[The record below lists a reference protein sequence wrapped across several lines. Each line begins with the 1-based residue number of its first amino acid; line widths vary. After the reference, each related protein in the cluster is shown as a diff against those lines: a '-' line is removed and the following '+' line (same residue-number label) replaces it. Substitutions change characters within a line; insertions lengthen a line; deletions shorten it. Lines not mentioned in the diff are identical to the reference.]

1 MQSGQAI
8 NNLKKTLDVIKNKQP
23 IKLDIY
29 GKLVRTPKEGRA
41 IVIGDLH
48 GDLSSLNNILAE
60 SRFIERVENDE
71 KVYLVF
77 LGDYI
82 DRGPEQLEVLLRAS
96 ELVSRYPSSV
106 IMLRGNHEGPEDVIA
121 RPHDF
126 PRQLR
131 EKTERGDD
139 IYSAFRGL
147 IDELFTAVLFPRIA
161 FLAHGGIPTNT
172 KKLEKIANAHIN
184 HPDDP
189 TLVELLWNDPGS
201 GKGIKPSYRGAG
213 HYFGEDVLREFLK
226 EHKLDWLI
234 RGHESA
240 FEGYRIEGKALTLF
254 SCKLPHYGNRMA
266 SYLEIPLDRRI
277 NDIESF
283 VHQF

>member
-1 MQSGQAI
+1 MHSGQTI
-8 NNLKKTLDVIKNKQP
+8 DILKKTLEVIKNKQP
-23 IKLDIY
+23 INLEID
-29 GKLVRTPKEGRA
+29 GKLVRTPTEGRA

-48 GDLSSLNNILAE
+48 GDLSSLNKIITE

-77 LGDYI
+77 LGDYV
-82 DRGPEQLEVLLRAS
+82 DRGPDQLEVLLRAS
-96 ELVSRYPSSV
+96 ELVSRYPSKV

-131 EKTERGDD
+131 EKTERGDVV
-139 IYSAFRGL
+139 YSAFREL
-147 IDELFTAVLFPRIA
+147 VDELFTAVLFPRIA
-161 FLAHGGIPTNT
+161 FLVHGGIPTNT
-172 KKLEKIANAHIN
+172 KKIDKIADAHVN

-201 GKGIKPSYRGAG
+201 GNGIKPSFRGAG
-213 HYFGEDVLREFLK
+213 YYFGEDVLREFLQ
-226 EHKLDWLI
+226 EHNLDWLI

-240 FEGYRIEGKALTLF
+240 PEGYRVQGKTLTIF
-254 SCKLPHYGNRMA
+254 SCKLPHYGNRKA
-266 SYLEIPLDRRI
+266 SYLEIPLNERI
-277 NDIESF
+277 KDIESF